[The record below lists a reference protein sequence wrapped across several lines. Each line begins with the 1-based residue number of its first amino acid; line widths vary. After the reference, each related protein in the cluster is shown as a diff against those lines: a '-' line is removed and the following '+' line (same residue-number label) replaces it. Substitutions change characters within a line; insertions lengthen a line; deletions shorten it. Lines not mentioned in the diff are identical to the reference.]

1 MAKSGGWK
9 VHLLDAYIKI
19 CKLTPIPAII
29 LAHDAALE
37 LKPASYPFNRTE
49 MKAYQMNAGQFDFNF
64 EDIYQGTVPTQV
76 ICAMV
81 DATAFNGSF
90 IHNPYLFHHYNIGT
104 ISLYEDDESVPTQP
118 LKTNFL
124 LVILWRHIK
133 RYFQK
138 VLNRGQSISHVMNM

>member
-1 MAKSGGWK
+1 MDLEGPLMSDMFQQDRLLINGVETKINLTQSRDAFCIMAKSCGWK

-81 DATAFNGSF
+81 DATALNGSF
-90 IHNPYLFHHYNIGT
+90 IHNPY
-104 ISLYEDDESVPTQP
+104 ISSLQHQYYS
-118 LKTNFL
+118 
-124 LVILWRHIK
+124 
-133 RYFQK
+133 
-138 VLNRGQSISHVMNM
+138 SICG